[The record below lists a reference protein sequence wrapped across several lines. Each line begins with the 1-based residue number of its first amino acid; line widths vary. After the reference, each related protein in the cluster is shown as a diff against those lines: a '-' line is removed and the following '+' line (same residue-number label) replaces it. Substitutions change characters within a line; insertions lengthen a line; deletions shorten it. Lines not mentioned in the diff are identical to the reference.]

1 MKKILLFLL
10 VAVMCVSSLS
20 IFAEDTEHSLTNTLD
35 ELQVE
40 LQATRVQRT
49 EAQKFF
55 KADYDR
61 QHQQMIDV
69 ITSSNELA
77 ILLYTQ
83 EQRHTFDMAFA
94 LKQVTSSYNDFNQS
108 RRPYDQVIGGL
119 NFEIDRYARLI
130 EALRRLPPQM
140 KEIEMEIVP
149 DSLLYRNDS
158 LDQHLEETAST
169 LEKEIIKIAIKDSA
183 SAPFVLDVMGE
194 QYRDSCI
201 LYASELLKLY
211 ASRRDSVMNDSTH
224 YMEAYLRTKEA
235 YDYAEARYTE
245 LDKYVFSEGQV
256 SYTTVL
262 KKFSSY
268 WKRMVRALRNQY
280 GFREFK
286 KARENNELFS
296 NAVIGRAEKAFAVL
310 SSATQLIALL
320 IVWTLVYFIFL
331 LTYRFTKIRE
341 LVSIRSLPLFSVL
354 VGTVLYFILSGY
366 LWDGSAYVQSGMKAF
381 NTYLWLMVA
390 ISGSLLL
397 RVDSEEIRHGVRLYV
412 PGFILSMIVILC
424 RNTFMPDIVLNVM
437 LPPLLLVVVVGQL
450 VACLREYGKAPRV
463 DTILGWVSL
472 SVYVLTL
479 LVSFFGYTFASLIVL
494 VLWYFLLTALLT
506 ILCIRDL
513 MEGYKEH
520 HKNNKAVKELYKLV
534 KQVGIPTL
542 VLVSLPICT
551 RMSLDIVDLTDLYT
565 RYYKEPFFQIVDK
578 ATETSTFSISV
589 ISIINLLILFFG
601 LRYINQVMHS
611 VWKYL
616 RYEAYKRRHNR
627 TQVRAN
633 EVNLSLGNSLITVV
647 IWMIYAVVVIN
658 VWDIPTGSLGL
669 IAGGLS
675 AGIGIALKDILNNFI
690 YGIQLMGGR
699 VRVGDWIECDGVR
712 GKVTAINYQCVQV
725 ETLQGTEMSF
735 LNASLFGKN
744 FNNLTRNNSYE
755 FTKILVGVAYGTD
768 IQRVREVLV
777 KAMQKLRTRDKY
789 GREIVEP
796 EKGIYVAV
804 DNMSESSVDIAV
816 KQFVLVAE
824 RGGYIDRAKE
834 VIYAALNE
842 EGISIPFPQCD
853 VHLISNE

>member
-1 MKKILLFLL
+1 MKQLGFMF
-10 VAVMCVSSLS
+10 VAVMCMCSLS
-20 IFAEDTEHSLTNTLD
+20 LQAEEIEHSLTNTLD

-40 LQATRVQRT
+40 LQATRVQRA
-49 EAQKFF
+49 EAQKFYR
-55 KADYDR
+55 ADYER

-77 ILLYTQ
+77 IMLYTQ
-83 EQRHTFDMAFA
+83 EQRRTFDMAFA

-108 RRPYDQVIGGL
+108 RRPYDQVISGL

-140 KEIEMEIVP
+140 KEIEVEIVP

-158 LDQHLEETAST
+158 LDQHLEETSST
-169 LEKEIIKIAIKDSA
+169 LEKEIITIAIKDSA
-183 SAPFVLDVMGE
+183 SAPFVLDVTGE

-211 ASRRDSVMNDSTH
+211 ADRRDSIMSDSTH

-235 YDYAEARYTE
+235 YDYAEARYGE
-245 LDKYVFSEGQV
+245 LDKYVFSDGQV
-256 SYTTVL
+256 PYMTVL
-262 KKFSSY
+262 KKFSLY
-268 WKRMVRALRNQY
+268 WKLMRRSLRNQY

-286 KARENNELFS
+286 RARENDELFC

-320 IVWTLVYFIFL
+320 IVWTLIYLIFRL
-331 LTYRFTKIRE
+331 VYRFTKVRN
-341 LVSIRSLPLFSVL
+341 LVSVRSLPLFAVL

-366 LWDGSAYVQSGMKAF
+366 FWDGSAYVQSGMRTFK
-381 NTYLWLMVA
+381 TYLWLMMA

-397 RVDSEEIRHGVRLYV
+397 RVDSEQIRHGVRLYV
-412 PGFILSMIVILC
+412 PGFILSMLVILF
-424 RNTFMPDIVLNVM
+424 RNTFMPDIVLNVV
-437 LPPLLLVVVVGQL
+437 LPPLLLVVVIGQL
-450 VACLREYGKAPRV
+450 IVCLRESGKSPRV
-463 DTILGWVSL
+463 DAILGWVSL

-479 LVSFFGYTFASLIVL
+479 LVSFCGYIFAALVVL
-494 VLWYFLLTALLT
+494 VLWYFMLAALLT

-513 MEGYKEH
+513 MEEYKERNK
-520 HKNNKAVKELYKLV
+520 KNKVVKELHKLV
-534 KQVGIPTL
+534 KQVGIP
-542 VLVSLPICT
+542 VMILVSLPICT

-565 RYYKEPFFQIVDK
+565 KYYKEPFFQIADQ
-578 ATETSTFSISV
+578 ATEASTFSISL
-589 ISIINLLILFFG
+589 ISIINLMILFFM
-601 LRYINQVMHS
+601 LRYLNEVLHT
-611 VWKYL
+611 VWKQA
-616 RYEAYKRRHNR
+616 RYGAYMRKHNC
-627 TQVRAN
+627 THVPAN
-633 EVNLSLGNSLITVV
+633 EINLSLGNSLITVA
-647 IWMIYAVVVIN
+647 IWMIYAVVVVN

-675 AGIGIALKDILNNFI
+675 AGIGIALKDIINNFI

-768 IQRVREVLV
+768 IPHVREVLV
-777 KAMQKLRTRDKY
+777 KAMQKLRTQDKY

-796 EKGIYVAV
+796 DRGIYVAV

-834 VIYAALNE
+834 VIYTALNE

-853 VHLISNE
+853 VHLIGNE